1 MEQTMRAIGMMSGT
15 SMDGV
20 DVAVIDSDGQQI
32 KTALAFKTYSY
43 TMEDRDVIKAA
54 LGKRVR
60 DAIVDRAEKLITKR
74 HIDALADIMISEGL
88 SRGSIDIVGFHGQTI
103 SHDPDNRFTWQIG
116 NAEAVSN
123 ATGLSVACDF
133 RMADVAAG
141 GQGAP
146 LAPVFHR
153 AIANDWVKPL
163 VVLNLGGVAN
173 VTWIGRNGEML
184 AFDTGPANALID
196 DWMLQTTGEKLDLD
210 GRRAA
215 EGKVDQSA
223 LAMLLDHPF
232 FAKPAPKSLDRG
244 DFTLAGFPPLSTEDG
259 AATLTAF
266 TVESIALAPFPEPPK
281 RMLVAGGGGR
291 NPTLMKALQ
300 SRFSW
305 PVETIDT
312 AGWSADAIEAQAFA
326 FMAIRCRLGLPI
338 TFPATTGVAL
348 EMTGGRIVEP
358 G

>member
-1 MEQTMRAIGMMSGT
+1 MRAIGMMSGT

-32 KTALAFKTYSY
+32 QASLVFKSYPY

-54 LGKRVR
+54 LGKRNR
-60 DAIVDRAEKLITKR
+60 DDSVDRAEALVTQC
-74 HIDALADIMISEGL
+74 HIDAVTHTMTSEGF
-88 SRGSIDIVGFHGQTI
+88 SHDSIDIVGFHGQTI
-103 SHDPDNRFTWQIG
+103 NHDPDNRFTWQIG
-116 NAEAVSN
+116 NAEALSQ
-123 ATGLSVACDF
+123 ATGLPVAYDL

-153 AIANDWVKPL
+153 AVAKDWAKPL

-173 VTWIGRNGEML
+173 VTWIGRDGEML

-196 DWMLQTTGEKLDLD
+196 DWMLQTTGEKMDLD

-215 EGKVDQSA
+215 EGRVDQAA
-223 LAMLLDHPF
+223 LAALLDHPY
-232 FAKPAPKSLDRG
+232 FAKPPPKSLDRG
-244 DFTLAGFPPLSTEDG
+244 DFTLDGFPSLSTEDG

-266 TVESIALAPFPEPPK
+266 TVESIALAPFPEPPI

-305 PVETIDT
+305 PIETIDT

-338 TFPATTGVAL
+338 TFPGTTGVAL
-348 EMTGGRIVEP
+348 EMTGGRIIEA